1 MDREKPSKPS
11 SCLDYLIKTG
21 MSEAVAT
28 EIDEYSQKKEKR
40 RKRKE
45 QDSKKESKWK
55 QMMGIE

>member
-55 QMMGIE
+55 